1 MPRML
6 RALSIKTETETRS
19 APIDHAVRAR
29 LAANFLRKLSTQA
42 LIPFMT
48 IELAMRLGAA
58 WAGILILAILGSGAI
73 ANLWGGGL
81 CDRIDAVSI
90 LRRGE
95 IAHATSLL
103 AMLVFCDSL
112 TALIALYFLKNLSF
126 SISLPAG
133 ELVVMLGSPSGQRKR
148 IYALNNILNNVAI
161 PSGALVGALLYGMG
175 LRPLLAMAA
184 LLSIG
189 VYAIYRTCMQPDP
202 AWATGSTSGQ
212 VTTTAWTA
220 LMRNRTAS
228 YLLAATVLLLVLEF
242 SFGQY
247 FAVKVAEA
255 RAWPVWGG
263 RLIEGPQVFGILR
276 AELAVVSVTAAVLCV
291 RWVERLQSPWRL
303 AGTMVLA
310 TGSFLGLLH
319 AKGPEAMV
327 LCVAIMGIV
336 DAIANPILQTLFVN
350 SLSSRHCGLH
360 LSIYSLSGR
369 FANMLAAVVL
379 AASGLLPPAFVSLLL
394 GMAGILA
401 SGFAIAGCRWP
412 RQVSE

>member
-1 MPRML
+1 
-6 RALSIKTETETRS
+6 
-19 APIDHAVRAR
+19 
-29 LAANFLRKLSTQA
+29 
-42 LIPFMT
+42 MT
-48 IELAMRLGAA
+48 IDLAMRMGAA
-58 WAGILILAILGSGAI
+58 WAGILILVMLGAGAI

-81 CDRIDAVSI
+81 CDRIDPVSI

-95 IAHATSLL
+95 IAHAASLI
-103 AMLVFCDSL
+103 AMLVFCHSL
-112 TALIALYFLKNLSF
+112 TALIALYFLKNLFF

-133 ELVVMLGSPSGQRKR
+133 ELVVMRGSPPDQRKR
-148 IYALNNILNNVAI
+148 IYALNNVLNNVAI

-175 LRPLLAMAA
+175 LRPLLAAAA

-189 VYAIYRTCMQPDP
+189 VYSIYRTCMQPDP
-202 AWATGSTSGQ
+202 ARAKNPRSGQ
-212 VTTTAWTA
+212 VHSTAWTA

-247 FAVKVAEA
+247 FAVKVAKA
-255 RAWPVWGG
+255 RAWPFWGG

-276 AELAVVSVTAAVLCV
+276 AELAVVSVTAAFLCV

-310 TGSFLGLLH
+310 TGSFLALLH
-319 AKGPEAMV
+319 AKGTEAMM
-327 LCVAIMGIV
+327 LCVALMGIV
-336 DAIANPILQTLFVN
+336 DAIATPILQTLFVN

-369 FANMLAAVVL
+369 FANMSAAVVL
-379 AASGLLPPAFVSLLL
+379 AASGVLSPAVVSMLL

-401 SGFAIAGCRWP
+401 SGFAFAGCR
-412 RQVSE
+412 RAHQAS